1 MNFIKRIF
9 GSVQPGYLI
18 RAYVLSAAFMAFM
31 TWMMLS
37 LDGAKP
43 MHDRAATLA
52 VFGVG
57 ALLFPFSKLV
67 WDEIKRVMMGETV
80 FFMNAI
86 VLMVLKV
93 LVNFFLWGFSIFIA
107 PVGILYLWFRSRNA
121 AA

>member
-1 MNFIKRIF
+1 MNFVKRIF
-9 GSVQPGYLI
+9 GSVQPRYLI

-43 MHDRAATLA
+43 MHYRAATLA

-86 VLMVLKV
+86 LLMVLKV

-107 PVGILYLWFRSRNA
+107 PLGILYLWFRSRNA

>member
-9 GSVQPGYLI
+9 GSVQPRYLI
-18 RAYVLSAAFMAFM
+18 RAYVLSAAFMALMVWM
-31 TWMMLS
+31 TLS
-37 LDGAKP
+37 AGGAQP
-43 MHDRAATLA
+43 LHDRAAALA

-80 FFMNAI
+80 FFMNTLM
-86 VLMVLKV
+86 LMVLKV

-107 PVGILYLWFRSRNA
+107 PLGILYLWFRSRNA
-121 AA
+121 AT

>member
-9 GSVQPGYLI
+9 GSVQPRYLI
-18 RAYVLSAAFMAFM
+18 RAYVLSAAFMALM
-31 TWMMLS
+31 VWMVLS
-37 LDGAKP
+37 LDSAKP
-43 MHDRAATLA
+43 MHDRAVTLA

-80 FFMNAI
+80 FFMNAVI
-86 VLMVLKV
+86 LMFLKV

>member
-9 GSVQPGYLI
+9 GSVQPRYLI

-37 LDGAKP
+37 LGGAKP
-43 MHDRAATLA
+43 LHDRAATLA

-80 FFMNAI
+80 FFMNTI
-86 VLMVLKV
+86 ILMFLKV

-107 PVGILYLWFRSRNA
+107 PLGILYLWFRSRNA

>member
-9 GSVQPGYLI
+9 GSVQPRYLI

-86 VLMVLKV
+86 ILMVLKV
-93 LVNFFLWGFSIFIA
+93 LVNFFLWSFSIFIA
-107 PVGILYLWFRSRNA
+107 PLGIAYLWLRSRNA

>member
-9 GSVQPGYLI
+9 GAVQPRYLI
-18 RAYVLSAAFMAFM
+18 RAYVLSAAFMALM
-31 TWMMLS
+31 VWMMAT
-37 LDGAKP
+37 DGAQP
-43 MHDRAATLA
+43 LHDRATTLA

-86 VLMVLKV
+86 ILMFLK
-93 LVNFFLWGFSIFIA
+93 LVVNLFLWSFSIFIA
-107 PVGILYLWFRSRNA
+107 PLGILYLWFRSRNA